1 MEPGEARKQQD
12 EAAGQSVA
20 AKAGGVDYLPR
31 VLEPFP
37 LLPTAPLESVPAGAP
52 LLSPPF

>member
-1 MEPGEARKQQD
+1 MEDTLTRFYCSISASRTR
-12 EAAGQSVA
+12 
-20 AKAGGVDYLPR
+20 AGGVDYLPR